1 MPISMQGS
9 SPSFG
14 IFGSSALRSSTSSL
28 EHPTPPQ
35 VRTLCLIFLSNVDC
49 VFKVLHAPSLKKYLF
64 GHVKDLD
71 CSPGPGGLEA
81 LKFAIYYAATTTL
94 NAEQCMKQLGEDKCT
109 LLSKYRSSIEL
120 ALARADFVNTL
131 ELSTLQA
138 LVIFLVS
145 SPATGLLIF
154 PNNLLNTSS
163 KSLLEYAGFCP
174 EQRCYSLQLDCPKPR
189 YSDRDRSGFAPR
201 GVFRLT
207 STFS

>member
-1 MPISMQGS
+1 MPVPTQISGLREVLNDSSDDENEGEDSVQFFQQSMPISMQGS

-14 IFGSSALRSSTSSL
+14 IFGSSALRSSTSPL

-94 NAEQCMKQLGEDKCT
+94 NAEQCMKQLGEEKST
-109 LLSKYRSSIEL
+109 LLSRYRSSVEL

-145 SPATGLLIF
+145 FS
-154 PNNLLNTSS
+154 
-163 KSLLEYAGFCP
+163 
-174 EQRCYSLQLDCPKPR
+174 CY
-189 YSDRDRSGFAPR
+189 
-201 GVFRLT
+201 RL
-207 STFS
+207 